1 MSIPTITTQR
11 LRLRAFTV
19 EDAGPLHRIM
29 GEKGVLAYFP
39 NQDPPSLQRTQKLV
53 SGQLAHWEEHGYG
66 WWAVECGAEAGLV
79 GWAGLQYLPDTDE
92 TEVAYFL
99 EKRHWGQGLGTEAA
113 QAGLEFGFEEL
124 GLDCIVGI
132 VHPDNIASQR
142 VLEKA
147 GMQFVERTQYFGMDC
162 YRYVVTRNN
171 EE

>member
-1 MSIPTITTQR
+1 MNIPTITTQR
-11 LRLRAFTV
+11 LMLRAFTA
-19 EDAGPLHRIM
+19 EDANPLHRIM

-53 SGQLAHWEEHGYG
+53 SGQLAHWKEHGYG
-66 WWAVECGAEAGLV
+66 WWAVELRTESGLV

-99 EKRHWGQGLGTEAA
+99 EKKYWGQGLGTEAA
-113 QAGLEFGFEEL
+113 QAGLQFGFGEL
-124 GLDCIVGI
+124 GLARIVGI

-147 GMQFVERTQYFGMDC
+147 GMQFVERTRYFGMDC
-162 YRYVVTRNN
+162 YRYLITENH